1 MHYESFHVLNLV
13 NYDFST
19 RVSNEL
25 GAGRPKHAKRAMIV
39 TLKITIFMALC
50 TVLALYFGHNL
61 WAGSFSDSPVI
72 IDAFATMTPLLLIS
86 LSCDFVQGI
95 LSG

>member
-1 MHYESFHVLNLV
+1 MILHC
-13 NYDFST
+13 ST

-25 GAGRPKHAKRAMIV
+25 GAGRPKQAKCAMAV
-39 TLKITIFMALC
+39 TLKLTIAMALC
-50 TVLALYFGHNL
+50 AVLALYFGHNV

-72 IDAFATMTPLLLIS
+72 IDAFSTMTPWLV
-86 LSCDFVQGI
+86 LSITFDFVQGI